1 MPPAESEG
9 SFRPDNQLFNDS
21 PPTNN
26 PIPVPEPTGK
36 KKKKGK
42 DKNGSKGKDTSAK
55 PIPPMESN
63 DIQFSP
69 PSQSDPSSY
78 PGNVFTPAATNPA
91 LSSVSPVLDAL
102 GAINHVES
110 DTATRTGAWAKS
122 VPFGKSPPTDLPDP
136 GFSSGSPLSIPT
148 PFERPGFSS
157 HFSSSASPPPTRAR
171 PTSTSYG
178 QFGITP
184 SPHRSA
190 DLQKRNSMGSH
201 LQTNPPLP
209 HLPQAHFY
217 SAPEIDIPTPNRLA
231 ADSQYSFC
239 AWDTISEQSLKSVK
253 MGGRVLVVGTD
264 GGVDVLAVE
273 DQRVRTV
280 GSLTGLNGRVLDAK
294 ILSCTSRN
302 DPYASSRPHVAVVL
316 HGPIAHK
323 EDSAETSSAGSEQ
336 NEILPGLSVKP
347 SPSDQRPQGKDET
360 VYQTSVDVYSIKT
373 GEHITTL
380 FQSKPVSC
388 FDNYPNLSLLAPAP
402 VGNLRLYA
410 THNYVVVACGVSGE
424 VFIYGVTQSASGYQC
439 LGKTWTS
446 IQTRESRRYSTS
458 SSSTDP
464 DGSQIDGQHGA
475 TAVECPIVSVYGRWL
490 AVVPPA
496 SAPRAPPSGRVLA
509 HLIHKRISSLD
520 IHTPPPKPAV
530 NCATDLGEGESLF
543 DKVARGVTQ
552 ELVKGARWMGDQGL
566 QAWNNYW
573 NKDQQSAQ
581 NGSSRRSPQFEAQQG
596 AHGLFPPTH
605 GQDTAA
611 VLSSEP
617 DLISIIDLKRMEE
630 GHDLKGSTFATFQPP
645 NGCSFL
651 SFAPN
656 GHILLSAS
664 RKGDV
669 QYVWDLMQARNC
681 RSAVFLSDELA
692 SNSAATA
699 HVRLV
704 ARYSRLTT
712 SNVVDVVWTTP
723 TGERF
728 AMVTRKGTVHVFDV
742 PRPAFQWPPLR
753 RIQSKSKRSQAAE
766 KPSTTPDHEE
776 SGSSSPFAAAMK
788 LVGGSTQPIIAAV
801 RGRTP
806 SVGASFSGTS
816 SFGISS
822 AAGIGGKAVAAGLS
836 KSVGA
841 ATGTVNTLRHVG
853 ENRLHLAGF
862 SRDPVPSRVVWIPS
876 RNESL
881 LGIVD
886 YGLFKLYKIKQHPDK
901 QKGRRHQPVIG
912 AKVLELKLPSYLRN
926 PCGPL
931 QIGLPS
937 DGRIRGSWSLPSHV
951 PHSSSATKMKSQP
964 LSQAE
969 IETNTPYQPFHT
981 DRRVNLSVFIDSTT
995 VSGNPQESWVFGN
1008 DIPTQRL
1015 YVRPLSQSDDEE
1027 DEVMDRLSGAP
1038 EMENLIRLGNSTDQV
1053 EEVVITTRRKKRNA
1067 DVPSI
1072 ASPGDDD
1079 GGFFEN
1085 DCDILDFARDRV

>member
-9 SFRPDNQLFNDS
+9 FFRPDNQLLFNDS

-42 DKNGSKGKDTSAK
+42 DKNGSKGKDTPTK
-55 PIPPMESN
+55 TIPPMESN

-78 PGNVFTPAATNPA
+78 PGNVFTPPVTNPA

-102 GAINHVES
+102 GSINHVES

-148 PFERPGFSS
+148 PFERPGFGS
-157 HFSSSASPPPTRAR
+157 HISSSASPPPARAR

-184 SPHRSA
+184 SPHRSV
-190 DLQKRNSMGSH
+190 DRQKRHSMGSH
-201 LQTNPPLP
+201 LQTQPPLP

-217 SAPEIDIPTPNRLA
+217 GAPEVDIPAPSRLGV
-231 ADSQYSFC
+231 DSQYSFC
-239 AWDTISEQSLKSVK
+239 GWDTISENLLKSSK

-264 GGVDVLAVE
+264 GGLDVLAIE
-273 DQRVRTV
+273 DQRARTV
-280 GSLTGLNGRVLDAK
+280 GSLTGLNGRVLEAK
-294 ILSCTSRN
+294 ILPYTSRY
-302 DPYASSRPHVAVVL
+302 DPYASSRPHVAVIL
-316 HGPIAHK
+316 HGPMTHK
-323 EDSAETSSAGSEQ
+323 EETAETSSAGSEQ
-336 NEILPGLSVKP
+336 NEILPGLPAKTP
-347 SPSDQRPQGKDET
+347 SEQRPQGKEET
-360 VYQTSVDVYSIKT
+360 VYQTSVEIYSIKT
-373 GEHITTL
+373 GEHITSL
-380 FQSKPVSC
+380 FQSKPAPC
-388 FDNYPNLSLLAPAP
+388 FDNYPNLSLLAPPP
-402 VGNLRLYA
+402 VGNLRLHS

-424 VFIYGVTQSASGYQC
+424 VFIYGVIPSEAGYQC

-446 IQTRESRRYSTS
+446 IQTRESRRHSTS

-464 DGSQIDGQHGA
+464 DGSQIDGQYG
-475 TAVECPIVSVYGRWL
+475 TVVESPIMSVHGRWL

-496 SAPRAPPSGRVLA
+496 STARAPPSGKVPA
-509 HLIHKRISSLD
+509 HLIQKRIPGLD
-520 IHTPPPKPAV
+520 THIPPSKPAV

-543 DKVARGVTQ
+543 DKVARGVAQ

-573 NKDQQSAQ
+573 NKDQQAQ
-581 NGSSRRSPQFEAQQG
+581 NGTSRRSPQFESQQG
-596 AHGLFPPTH
+596 AQGLFPPTH
-605 GQDTAA
+605 GQETAGTP
-611 VLSSEP
+611 SSEP
-617 DLISIIDLKRMEE
+617 DLISIFDLKRMEE
-630 GHDLKGSTFATFQPP
+630 GHDLKGPASAIIATFQPP

-651 SFAPN
+651 SFGPN
-656 GHILLSAS
+656 GHMLLSAS

-669 QYVWDLMQARNC
+669 QYVWDLMQAKNC

-712 SNVVDVVWTTP
+712 SNIVDVVWTQP

-728 AMVTRKGTVHVFDV
+728 AVVTRKGTVHVFDV

-753 RIQSKSKRSQAAE
+753 RVQSKSKRNQPEE
-766 KPSTTPDHEE
+766 KPSATPDLEE

-788 LVGGSTQPIIAAV
+788 LVGGSTQPILAAV
-801 RGRTP
+801 RGRAP
-806 SVGASFSGTS
+806 SVGANFSATS
-816 SFGISS
+816 SFGT

-836 KSVGA
+836 KSMGA

-862 SRDPVPSRVVWIPS
+862 SRDPVPSRVVWVPT
-876 RNESL
+876 RNECL

-886 YGLFKLYKIKQHPDK
+886 HGIFKLYKIKSHTDR
-901 QKGRRHQPVIG
+901 QKGRRRQPVIG

-931 QIGLPS
+931 QIGLPA
-937 DGRIRGSWSLPSHV
+937 DGHINGSWTLPSHV
-951 PHSSSATKMKSQP
+951 PHSSSASKMKSQP

-981 DRRVNLSVFIDSTT
+981 DRRVNLHVFTDSAS
-995 VSGNPQESWVFGN
+995 VSGHAQGPWVFGN

-1015 YVRPLSQSDDEE
+1015 HVRPINQSDEE
-1027 DEVMDRLSGAP
+1027 EEEVMDRLRGAP

-1053 EEVVITTRRKKRNA
+1053 EEVVITTRRKKRHA
-1067 DVPSI
+1067 DVPSV